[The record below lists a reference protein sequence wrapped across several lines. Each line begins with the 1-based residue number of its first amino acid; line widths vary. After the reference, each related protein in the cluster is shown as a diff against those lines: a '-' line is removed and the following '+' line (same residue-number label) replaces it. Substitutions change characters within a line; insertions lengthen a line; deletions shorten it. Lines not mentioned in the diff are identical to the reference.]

1 MPVLSETKK
10 VKKVREVRDKP
21 SAQAKEK
28 FVFNR
33 QQIVQQFLCRGLDA
47 DHANKQTD
55 TLVLHAQQDLH
66 AWNTAF
72 WKDWILH
79 SHAISSAAVANTA
92 LKTAKKTKK

>member
-10 VKKVREVRDKP
+10 VSEIRDKP

-33 QQIVQQFLCRGLDA
+33 QQIVQQFLSRGLDA
-47 DHANKQTD
+47 ENANSQTD
-55 TLVLHAQQDLH
+55 TLVIHAKQDLH

-72 WKDWILH
+72 WRSWVM
-79 SHAISSAAVANTA
+79 SNHAISSAAVANTA
-92 LKTAKKTKK
+92 LKTAKKIKK